1 MLPNFTEKYL
11 GNKRWFHDEYME
23 VWFSDISDHLPV
35 FFLFWMNVVFKDEF
49 SLLFFIIEFIMK
61 ETSIKI
67 TLWPNNVWRNTVTYF
82 SKYSCL
88 FACTLVIF
96 QYSFVSGYLAVWL
109 IGNGN
114 SHIHDRVRFC
124 YNNVHNILKFFDCW
138 AIFPFTQVKWSVII
152 CNKLLYMSSLT
163 S

>member
-11 GNKRWFHDEYME
+11 GNKRWFHGEYME
-23 VWFSDISDHLPV
+23 VWFSDISDHLPL
-35 FFLFWMNVVFKDEF
+35 FLFYFGWMWYLKMS
-49 SLLFFIIEFIMK
+49 SLYFFFIDFIIE

-67 TLWPNNVWRNTVTYF
+67 ILWSNNVWRNTVTYF

-109 IGNGN
+109 IGNGK
-114 SHIHDRVRFC
+114 SRIQDRVRFC
-124 YNNVHNILKFFDCW
+124 YNNVHNILKLFESW
-138 AIFPFTQVKWSVII
+138 ANFPFT
-152 CNKLLYMSSLT
+152 T
-163 S
+163 SEMKRNY